1 MTEDSSVAD
10 SGGHVVGDRSADST
24 VGESS
29 THFSGFTPLDANYL
43 YCPNQFLDVCLPH
56 SSRGVV
62 RLVAYI
68 LDQTLGW
75 LDSQGNPISQNISVS
90 YQQLITSAG
99 ISRGAIRTA
108 IDEAVTAKFIRCIQ
122 QGRPA
127 TAGKPAEQAAYAL
140 QWDERREYQNTPE
153 TFQGFFGGEGYRT
166 PIPNAFFRHVIP
178 HETLI
183 VTKVIGTV
191 LRHTVGYQNQFGGRR
206 SDAPL
211 SYRFIQNYAHI
222 PDPKS
227 LSQGLSSAIASNYIV
242 CVDEGQF
249 HPSPSKRKPAF
260 YAICWQQD
268 RPNWKSGSIN
278 PVGEQ
283 SKIPSSRAVQNSQ
296 QERFDIPSR
305 GGSENPADQRSKNP
319 SKERTLSKDN
329 SKLQQKDRTVAAKL
343 KGIQLLMEAGFDEA
357 TARQLASGKTV
368 EQIERQIAWLP
379 RRNPKHNRLGM
390 LRRAITDNWSEPV
403 QGPDIKSV
411 LRERRKRDREQA
423 IAEDRTNE
431 QLVTDKQ
438 RRRQHLIHLKE
449 VWDGK
454 SSEEQQQIEIAAF
467 EHQQG
472 TVLRELFRTRP
483 SHRLREC
490 LAELDRQLFGRN

>member
-1 MTEDSSVAD
+1 MTDVSAETI
-10 SGGHVVGDRSADST
+10 SGRYIDGDRSTDST
-24 VGESS
+24 VGE
-29 THFSGFTPLDANYL
+29 TATPFAGFTSLDANYL

-62 RLVAYI
+62 RLVAYL

-99 ISRGAIRTA
+99 ISRSAIRTA
-108 IDEAVTAKFIRCIQ
+108 IDEAVAAKYIRCIQ

-127 TAGKPAEQAAYAL
+127 SAGKPAEQAAYTL

-153 TFQGFFGGEGYRT
+153 TFQGFFGGEGHRT

-211 SYRFIQNYAHI
+211 SYRFIQKYAHI

-227 LSQGLSSAIASNYIV
+227 LSQGISLAIASNYIV
-242 CVDEGQF
+242 CVDKGQF

-268 RPNWKSGSIN
+268 RPNWESGSKN
-278 PVGEQ
+278 QVGEQ
-283 SKIPSSRAVQNSQ
+283 SKIPSSTAVQNPW
-296 QERFDIPSR
+296 QERFDNPSR

-319 SKERTLSKDN
+319 SKERTSWKDSSKQ
-329 SKLQQKDRTVAAKL
+329 QQKDTAVAVKL

-357 TARQLASGKTV
+357 TARQLAFRTTV
-368 EQIERQIAWLP
+368 EQIEHQIAWLP
-379 RRNPKHNRLGM
+379 RRNPNHNRLGM
-390 LRRAITDNWSEPV
+390 LRRAIAENWLEPD

-411 LRERRKRDREQA
+411 LRKRRERDREQA
-423 IAEDRTNE
+423 IAEDRANE

-449 VWDGK
+449 VWDAK
-454 SSEEQQQIEIAAF
+454 SPDEQQQIEIVAF

-472 TVLRELFRTRP
+472 TMLRELFRTRP

-490 LAELDRQLFGRN
+490 LVELDRQLFGRN